1 MQQEIKSLISQLN
14 VLASDAVE
22 GDELWAY
29 EDIARAARDLA
40 DRKRI
45 ERDTEKPATAMMA
58 RFFAEQDLS
67 KRAVLAGKLR
77 YEVLTILNRLRYSQN
92 DNELGEQEAFELDRL
107 VTDYVHLYE
116 MFLYC
121 SDFNFILST
130 SVEYEHD
137 FLEYQDQT
145 SVQTLTKTTIPSFRF
160 SKRNNDKL
168 VNDLVNEGFLS
179 DEDGKLFLDILY
191 GRLKPYEE
199 NIRPVW
205 NDSVN
210 SILNFMVI
218 GLRCSILNIR
228 DWGASSS
235 RKKSNN
241 AIDGKAKPKK
251 NPVVPCIQAAI
262 KNNFFWENPNR
273 KITNSISDDAKEL
286 DIVLRA
292 YRTRVAEIRNRSMS
306 FREAILEACNNEAQD
321 IVDTEFSKLD
331 SRIMKIYGDFL
342 QSLN

>member
-1 MQQEIKSLISQLN
+1 M
-14 VLASDAVE
+14 
-22 GDELWAY
+22 
-29 EDIARAARDLA
+29 
-40 DRKRI
+40 
-45 ERDTEKPATAMMA
+45 
-58 RFFAEQDLS
+58 
-67 KRAVLAGKLR
+67 
-77 YEVLTILNRLRYSQN
+77 
-92 DNELGEQEAFELDRL
+92 
-107 VTDYVHLYE
+107 
-116 MFLYC
+116 
-121 SDFNFILST
+121 
-130 SVEYEHD
+130 
-137 FLEYQDQT
+137 
-145 SVQTLTKTTIPSFRF
+145 
-160 SKRNNDKL
+160 
-168 VNDLVNEGFLS
+168 S

-191 GRLKPYEE
+191 GRLKSYEE

-241 AIDGKAKPKK
+241 AIDGKAKRKK
-251 NPVVPCIQAAI
+251 PGCALHTSDDKEQ
-262 KNNFFWENPNR
+262 FFWENPNR

-286 DIVLRA
+286 DTVLRA